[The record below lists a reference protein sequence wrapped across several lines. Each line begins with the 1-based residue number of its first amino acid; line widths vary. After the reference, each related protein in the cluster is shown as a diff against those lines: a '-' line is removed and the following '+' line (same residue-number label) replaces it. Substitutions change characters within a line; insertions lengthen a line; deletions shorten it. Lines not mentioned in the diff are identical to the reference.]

1 MMSEELILKIKDALD
16 ITFEDEDFDRKI
28 VGIIEDGIP
37 ILRSLFGVEEGEEI
51 DWTKPSQER
60 MLLKNYCL
68 YELNNVSEKFSEN
81 YRSEILGVRAKN
93 EVKQWKKANSTD
105 TVTE

>member
-37 ILRSLFGVEEGEEI
+37 ILRSLFGVEESEEI

-68 YELNNVSEKFSEN
+68 YELNNVSEKFAEN